1 MSWTVKAADGEIAYY
16 ASGHV
21 EIPFHKKLIVAR
33 NDAEADQ
40 KLDEWAKTFAPNARA
55 MPSEFATGQELE
67 QGVQHVPSSIQ
78 AQEGDVDPEQEHIDS
93 AGQEALEHINNA
105 NQMISPQEGDYN
117 EMLIRN
123 LIRALNT
130 SIIGVGSSYVRRSS
144 VSTIMHIMNDL
155 RNNIEGGK
163 DKYSD
168 AGAILAEVDK
178 ARSLMKDIKDIIDPP
193 KKMPI
198 SSKQSWVIKAQENM
212 VKMTGFL
219 LDQKSY
225 LVAADPAVPGAY
237 HTSYYPSEWF
247 ESDWAIVEFEIP
259 ENEVAKV
266 STMGTMEQEFSD
278 GYEGWDYVE
287 KLIGNKFSVIEEG
300 EGTSEEFQGEE
311 IPEGA
316 VVKTPEQL

>member
-55 MPSEFATGQELE
+55 MPSEFATGQEME
-67 QGVQHVPSSIQ
+67 QGIEHIPSSIQ
-78 AQEGDVDPEQEHIDS
+78 AQDKAILNRLEKYPVLKDAVAYFGLGMKEGNSLSDVFNESYSKTGAGEDKYIRISQLMLDSENSWEERAEELNQVLID
-93 AGQEALEHINNA
+93 
-105 NQMISPQEGDYN
+105 
-117 EMLIRN
+117 
-123 LIRALNT
+123 
-130 SIIGVGSSYVRRSS
+130 IIGDDP
-144 VSTIMHIMNDL
+144 N
-155 RNNIEGGK
+155 
-163 DKYSD
+163 YSD
-168 AGAILAEVDK
+168 
-178 ARSLMKDIKDIIDPP
+178 
-193 KKMPI
+193 KKLQ
-198 SSKQSWVIKAQENM
+198 KQSRTIKSQENM